1 MRVLVVEDDRDLG
14 KTLCDAL
21 EEECFSP
28 DWAADGRQGLAKA
41 LARDYDV
48 IILDLMLPGLDG
60 WAVLNRLREE
70 KKTPVLVLTAR
81 DALTDKVRGLNTGA
95 DDYLTKPFALEELF
109 ARLRALL
116 RRAAKQP
123 APIVRS
129 GDTTIDLAARRVFKG
144 DVEVTLSAK
153 EYATLEFLMM
163 HRGRL
168 VTRRMLQDHLYDEH
182 DETVSNVVE
191 VYVAALRKKLGGE
204 LIQTRRG
211 QGYIIH
217 A

>member
-21 EEECFSP
+21 DEEGFSP
-28 DWAADGRQGLAKA
+28 DWAADGRHGLTKA
-41 LARDYDV
+41 LAREYDA
-48 IILDLMLPGLDG
+48 IILDLMIPGIDG
-60 WAVLNRLREE
+60 WTVLGRLREE
-70 KKTPVLVLTAR
+70 KKTPVLILTAR
-81 DALTDKVRGLNTGA
+81 DGLTDKVRGLDTGA

-109 ARLRALL
+109 ARLRSLL
-116 RRAAKQP
+116 RRAARQP
-123 APIVRS
+123 APVVRV
-129 GDTTIDLAARRVFKG
+129 GDVTIDLAARRVFKG
-144 DVEVTLSAK
+144 DAEAPLSAK
-153 EYATLEFLMM
+153 EYALLEYLML

-191 VYVAALRKKLGGE
+191 VYVAALRRKLGGA

-211 QGYIIH
+211 QGYIIDG
-217 A
+217 

>member
-21 EEECFSP
+21 DEEGFST
-28 DWAADGRQGLAKA
+28 DWATDGRQGLAKA
-41 LARDYDV
+41 LTRDYDAIV
-48 IILDLMLPGLDG
+48 LDLMLPGLDG
-60 WAVLNRLREE
+60 WTVLNRLRED
-70 KKTPVLVLTAR
+70 KNTPVLILTAR

-109 ARLRALL
+109 ARLRSLL

-123 APIVRS
+123 APIVRA
-129 GDTTIDLAARRVFKG
+129 GDITIDLSARRVFKG
-144 DVEVTLSAK
+144 DAEMPLSAK
-153 EYATLEFLMM
+153 EYATLEYLMM

-191 VYVAALRKKLGGE
+191 VYIAALRKKLGAE
-204 LIQTRRG
+204 IIQTRRG
-211 QGYIIH
+211 QGYIVH

>member
-1 MRVLVVEDDRDLG
+1 MRVLVVEDDRELG

-21 EEECFSP
+21 DEEGFSP

-41 LARDYDV
+41 LAREYDAIV
-48 IILDLMLPGLDG
+48 LDLMIPGIDG
-60 WAVLNRLREE
+60 WTLLGRLREK
-70 KKTPVLVLTAR
+70 KKTPVLILTAR
-81 DALTDKVRGLNTGA
+81 DALTDKVRGLDTGA

-109 ARLRALL
+109 ARLRSLL
-116 RRAAKQP
+116 RRAATQP
-123 APIVRS
+123 APIVRV
-129 GDTTIDLAARRVFKG
+129 GDVTIDLAARRVFKG
-144 DVEVTLSAK
+144 DAEVPLAAK
-153 EYATLEFLMM
+153 EYATLEYLML

-191 VYVAALRKKLGGE
+191 VYVAALRKKLGAE
-204 LIQTRRG
+204 LIETRRG

-217 A
+217 G

>member
-1 MRVLVVEDDRDLG
+1 MRVLVVEDDRELG

-21 EEECFSP
+21 EEEGFSP

-41 LARDYDV
+41 VARNYDV

-60 WAVLNRLREE
+60 WTVLRRLREE
-70 KKTPVLVLTAR
+70 RKTPVLILTAR

-109 ARLRALL
+109 ARLRSLL
-116 RRAAKQP
+116 RRAAMQP
-123 APIVRS
+123 APIVRT
-129 GDTTIDLAARRVFKG
+129 GDITIDLSSRRVLKG
-144 DVEVTLSAK
+144 NAEVSLSAK
-153 EYATLEFLMM
+153 EYAALEYLMM

-191 VYVAALRKKLGGE
+191 VYVAALRKKLGAE
-204 LIQTRRG
+204 IIQTRRG

>member
-21 EEECFSP
+21 EEEGFSA

-41 LARDYDV
+41 LAREYDAIV
-48 IILDLMLPGLDG
+48 LDLMIPGIDG
-60 WAVLNRLREE
+60 WTLLGRLREK
-70 KKTPVLVLTAR
+70 KKTPVLILTAR
-81 DALTDKVRGLNTGA
+81 DALTDKVRGLDTGA

-109 ARLRALL
+109 ARLRSLL
-116 RRAAKQP
+116 RRAAMQP
-123 APIVRS
+123 APIVRV
-129 GDTTIDLAARRVFKG
+129 GDVTIDLAARRVFKG
-144 DVEVTLSAK
+144 EAETPLSAK
-153 EYATLEFLMM
+153 EYAVLEYLML

-191 VYVAALRKKLGGE
+191 VYVAALRKKLGTE
-204 LIQTRRG
+204 LIETRRG
-211 QGYIIH
+211 QGYIVH
-217 A
+217 G

>member
-21 EEECFSP
+21 DEEGFSP

-41 LARDYDV
+41 LAREYDA
-48 IILDLMLPGLDG
+48 IILDLMIPGIDG
-60 WAVLNRLREE
+60 WTVLGRLREE
-70 KKTPVLVLTAR
+70 KKTPVLILTAR
-81 DALTDKVRGLNTGA
+81 DALPDKVRGLNTGA

-109 ARLRALL
+109 ARLRSLL
-116 RRAAKQP
+116 RRAAAQP
-123 APIVRS
+123 APVVRV
-129 GDTTIDLAARRVFKG
+129 GDVTIDLAARRVFKG
-144 DVEVTLSAK
+144 DAETPLSAK
-153 EYATLEFLMM
+153 EYAALEYLVL

-191 VYVAALRKKLGGE
+191 VYVAALRKKLGTE
-204 LIQTRRG
+204 LIETRRG
-211 QGYIIH
+211 QGYIVH
-217 A
+217 G

>member
-21 EEECFSP
+21 EEEGFST

-41 LARDYDV
+41 LTRDYDAIV
-48 IILDLMLPGLDG
+48 LDVMLPSLDG
-60 WAVLNRLREE
+60 WTVLNRLRED
-70 KKTPVLVLTAR
+70 KNTPVLILTAR

-109 ARLRALL
+109 ARLRSLV

-123 APIVRS
+123 APIVRV
-129 GDTTIDLAARRVFKG
+129 GDVTIDLSACRVFKG
-144 DVEVTLSAK
+144 DAETPLSAK
-153 EYATLEFLMM
+153 EYATLEYLIM

-191 VYVAALRKKLGGE
+191 VYIAALRKKLGAE
-204 LIQTRRG
+204 IIHTRRG
-211 QGYIIH
+211 QGYIVH